1 MAGERAGG
9 IERWS
14 GGVRGVLEW
23 WWWSGGG
30 MEWWSGGVVECVR
43 IEVECEVHGIA
54 TTSKNSRLTT
64 MGG

>member
-1 MAGERAGG
+1 VLEGWRDRAVEWWRDGVV
-9 IERWS
+9 EWWS
-14 GGVRGVLEW
+14 GGVV
-23 WWWSGGG
+23 
-30 MEWWSGGVVECVR
+30 EWWSGGVVECVR